1 MARVY
6 NWQIGRKMSYWYGE
20 TRPKKQF
27 AAVFDI
33 NKCIACQTC
42 TLACKTTW
50 TSGRGQEYMF
60 WNNVESKPYG
70 SYPLAYDSRILET
83 LGPQLWEGEKYE
95 GRTIFEAA
103 PAGERVLGF
112 SPATVDYAHPNVGED
127 EIKGTVDGGMSLDLP
142 QPVWMFYLARI
153 CNHCT
158 YPACLAACPRGAI
171 YKRPED
177 GIVLVDQKNCRGYRE
192 CVRACPYKKV
202 FFNSHTRVS
211 EKCIGCFPA
220 GEEGQQ
226 PRCFTECI
234 GKIRLRGW
242 ISKPSEARE
251 DNPVDYLV
259 HIKKVALPL
268 MPQLGLEPNIYYIPP
283 IHVPEPFLTQLFGPG
298 AARAAETYRHA
309 HENNAKLASL
319 IKLFGC
325 TTGTIARFK
334 ATAKNVSAFDD
345 KGQELVTAP
354 LKEPVMVR
362 TAFDS
367 VHGVP
372 RMNIN

>member
-1 MARVY
+1 
-6 NWQIGRKMSYWYGE
+6 
-20 TRPKKQF
+20 
-27 AAVFDI
+27 
-33 NKCIACQTC
+33 
-42 TLACKTTW
+42 
-50 TSGRGQEYMF
+50 
-60 WNNVESKPYG
+60 
-70 SYPLAYDSRILET
+70 
-83 LGPQLWEGEKYE
+83 
-95 GRTIFEAA
+95 
-103 PAGERVLGF
+103 
-112 SPATVDYAHPNVGED
+112 
-127 EIKGTVDGGMSLDLP
+127 
-142 QPVWMFYLARI
+142 
-153 CNHCT
+153 
-158 YPACLAACPRGAI
+158 
-171 YKRPED
+171 
-177 GIVLVDQKNCRGYRE
+177 VDQKNCRGYRE

-309 HENNAKLASL
+309 HENNVKLVSL